1 MLEYDLDTFLRRAE
15 PGSSFNLYISGL
27 TDDYIEKLLA
37 RCRNTPGPGITI
49 TQRDDRWVMT
59 FETQRNNTVFEG
71 EPDARLD
78 PDPAAV
84 VSRFRPRYRK
94 LSDAELA
101 LVDQIKSKATE
112 LEALY
117 DRIAHAGRYKALA
130 ITALEESVMWA
141 VKDAT
146 K

>member
-1 MLEYDLDTFLRRAE
+1 MLEYDLDNFLRRAE
-15 PGSSFNLYISGL
+15 PGSSFNLYIDGGTSN
-27 TDDYIEKLLA
+27 YIELLIA
-37 RCRNTPGPGITI
+37 RGKNTPGVSVTEL
-49 TQRDDRWVMT
+49 RDRWVLT
-59 FETQRNNTVFEG
+59 FETPRDKTVFEG

-94 LSDAELA
+94 LSDAELT